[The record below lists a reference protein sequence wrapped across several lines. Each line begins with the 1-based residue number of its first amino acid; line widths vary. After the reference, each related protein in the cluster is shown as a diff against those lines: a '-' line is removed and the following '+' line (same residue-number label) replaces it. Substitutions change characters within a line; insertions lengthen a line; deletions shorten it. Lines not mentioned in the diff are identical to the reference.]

1 MVVKEGK
8 IEDLLSSSLEAAE
21 KIKDHIAENKP
32 VRVESHLDAD
42 GLAAA
47 GIMGVALKRL
57 GASFIIR
64 IERWL
69 DGKVVQALSSSKECL
84 IVFTDMG
91 SGYLP
96 MLNEG
101 LSEREVIILDHH
113 QPVGR
118 SHESFLHVN
127 PHLCGIDGSK
137 DLCGAGVA
145 YLVAKSLEPRNVD
158 LSYLGII
165 GALGDLQDKYEE
177 RTLGGVNALIVK
189 DALKADLLEVKKDIL
204 LFGRETRPIH
214 KALAYTTNPFI
225 PGISGEEDKSL
236 GLLNTLGIKLKEG
249 DRWRALRDL
258 SREEKKKLFS
268 AIADYMASK
277 GIRSEVAMSLI
288 GAVYVLKKEE
298 PWTPLR
304 DAREFAMLLNA
315 TGRMNRSGL
324 GVAICMGDRGRTLQ
338 EADKVLEEYRKTITK
353 YLSWLEEN
361 PNKLE
366 ELSHIYV
373 IHGGTSIDEKVIST
387 ISTII
392 LPNLPRQEKPLI
404 AYALIPE
411 EKHVK
416 ISARMSSI
424 LVEKGINIGKILH
437 KAAKRFLGEGG
448 GHDVAAG
455 AYIPAEKSEYFIR
468 YVNELVSSYLS
479 KENEEIADES

>member
-1 MVVKEGK
+1 
-8 IEDLLSSSLEAAE
+8 
-21 KIKDHIAENKP
+21 
-32 VRVESHLDAD
+32 
-42 GLAAA
+42 
-47 GIMGVALKRL
+47 
-57 GASFIIR
+57 
-64 IERWL
+64 
-69 DGKVVQALSSSKECL
+69 
-84 IVFTDMG
+84 
-91 SGYLP
+91 
-96 MLNEG
+96 
-101 LSEREVIILDHH
+101 
-113 QPVGR
+113 
-118 SHESFLHVN
+118 
-127 PHLCGIDGSK
+127 
-137 DLCGAGVA
+137 
-145 YLVAKSLEPRNVD
+145 
-158 LSYLGII
+158 
-165 GALGDLQDKYEE
+165 
-177 RTLGGVNALIVK
+177 
-189 DALKADLLEVKKDIL
+189 
-204 LFGRETRPIH
+204 
-214 KALAYTTNPFI
+214 
-225 PGISGEEDKSL
+225 
-236 GLLNTLGIKLKEG
+236 
-249 DRWRALRDL
+249 
-258 SREEKKKLFS
+258 
-268 AIADYMASK
+268 
-277 GIRSEVAMSLI
+277 
-288 GAVYVLKKEE
+288 
-298 PWTPLR
+298 
-304 DAREFAMLLNA
+304 
-315 TGRMNRSGL
+315 
-324 GVAICMGDRGRTLQ
+324 MGDRGRTLQ